1 MLCVCL
7 QLLFRHLIGQVDP
20 DGIFLCATIRHLRRT
35 EEIRFRQHRAEHDVE
50 RGSAPFVALQE
61 NGAIVLSAM
70 PSATVRP
77 KLLLLRSEKST
88 PVTRSGIK
96 IVPSFSGGMRTPSS
110 RMVMSAWSPSCVTVK
125 RMRSPCLQRS
135 VQLAMMLS
143 SIRWMSAVS
152 SAQLIGSSGMLTSS
166 TMPLASVI
174 GWMLSSSVRHSLP
187 RSHSCGMNASV
198 PSYRPE
204 AVEALSVKRSSR

>member
-20 DGIFLCATIRHLRRT
+20 DGIFLCVTIRHLRRRK
-35 EEIRFRQHRAEHDVE
+35 RFVS
-50 RGSAPFVALQE
+50 GST
-61 NGAIVLSAM
+61 VLSTTWNVVPPHSLLSRRMVPSCFSAM